1 MVYTVEEGNMVN
13 SVKREVEYPASGY
26 IGFYDETGYRI
37 WDCEEGQ
44 LVEQL
49 YEAGNDPLEST
60 NIVPVECGVSLEILR
75 GFCEQ
80 TGKEMAEEAGVAWLG
95 CSEEDE

>member
-1 MVYTVEEGNMVN
+1 MAN
-13 SVKREVEYPASGY
+13 SVKREVEYPTSGY
-26 IGFYDETGYRI
+26 IGFYHKHGYNI
-37 WDCEEGQ
+37 WDCDEGQ

-60 NIVPVECGVSLEILR
+60 NIVPVERGESLETLHK
-75 GFCEQ
+75 FCEQ
-80 TGKEMAEEAGVAWLG
+80 TGKEMAEEAGVVWLG